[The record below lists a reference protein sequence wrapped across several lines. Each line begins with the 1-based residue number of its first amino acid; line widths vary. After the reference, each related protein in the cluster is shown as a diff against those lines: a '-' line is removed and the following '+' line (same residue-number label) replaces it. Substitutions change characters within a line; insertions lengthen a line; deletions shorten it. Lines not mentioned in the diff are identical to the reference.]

1 MLTSVCGMRL
11 TTYGVGLGWIGLI
24 FFFLAVILTSIALGN
39 VDEIAQKMVKA
50 QNTNLTEDQMRTGK
64 GFINIFDIHVLN
76 RSPFATVL
84 VIILSIYLALQL
96 INLLSS
102 GMLIVGTLK
111 ERHLY
116 LLPWLF
122 NNGVA
127 LIFGLITQI
136 GMFVQASSTAGMTS
150 FILNI
155 LLYIFNILFLALS
168 VYLYYGIYSLY
179 KQLQRTSDLQR
190 PLIPPQSSARNYEG
204 LPNNP

>member
-11 TTYGVGLGWIGLI
+11 TTYGVGLGWIGVI
-24 FFFLAVILTSIALGN
+24 FSFLAVILTSIALGN
-39 VDEIAQKMVKA
+39 VDEIAQEMVKA
-50 QNTNLTEDQMRTGK
+50 QNTNLTEDQMR
-64 GFINIFDIHVLN
+64 
-76 RSPFATVL
+76 TVL

-136 GMFVQASSTAGMTS
+136 GMFVQASSS
-150 FILNI
+150 SVVPSILI
-155 LLYIFNILFLALS
+155 SLLTFALS